1 MLGGTGVG
9 TCGAAAVGSL
19 PTAVA
24 DWTIAATFAARR
36 AALAT
41 AGGRRGGSRPWVARA
56 GSRGAWLTRSREHL

>member
-24 DWTIAATFAARR
+24 DRTIAATFTARR

-41 AGGRRGGSRPWVARA
+41 AGGGRGGSRAWVARA
-56 GSRGAWLTRSREHL
+56 GGQEHL